1 VASPP
6 IPQEELMND
15 RKLTVLTTLAGVL
28 AVGEFGSSIMIWQE
42 NRPGSLPLAAVVF
55 GAFFLIATW
64 LLRSG
69 RVRAGAIFA
78 GVLCLFEVVSFP
90 GWQKHGALD
99 WAADIAFVLV
109 SLAGLI
115 AAITVLAARLRR
127 KAVA

>member
-1 VASPP
+1 M
-6 IPQEELMND
+6 MND

-28 AVGEFGSSIMIWQE
+28 AVGEFGSSIIIWQE
-42 NRPGSLPLAAVVF
+42 NRPGSLPLAAAVF
-55 GAFFLIATW
+55 GVFFLIATW
-64 LLRSG
+64 LLRTG

-90 GWQKHGALD
+90 SWQKHGALD
-99 WAADIAFVLV
+99 WTTDIAFALV

>member
-1 VASPP
+1 
-6 IPQEELMND
+6 MND

-28 AVGEFGSSIMIWQE
+28 AVGEFGSSIIIWQE

-55 GAFFLIATW
+55 GVFFLIATW

-78 GVLCLFEVVSFP
+78 GLLCLFEVVSFP

-99 WAADIAFVLV
+99 WTTDIAFVPRIP
-109 SLAGLI
+109 GRPDRCHHR
-115 AAITVLAARLRR
+115 ARRPPAPQGR
-127 KAVA
+127 GR